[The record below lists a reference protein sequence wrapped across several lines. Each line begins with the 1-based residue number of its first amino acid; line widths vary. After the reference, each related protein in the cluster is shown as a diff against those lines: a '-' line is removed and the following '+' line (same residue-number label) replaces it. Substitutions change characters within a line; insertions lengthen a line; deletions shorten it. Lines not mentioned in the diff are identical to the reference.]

1 MSVTPVVVG
10 PAPATATGRPN
21 STWSRLGLGGR
32 LFAAMA
38 LVVATGAGTLLVV
51 SLLVA
56 PAVFMDHLS
65 RAGAPDLTPVV
76 TTHVDEAFTQATLV
90 SLGTGTLTA
99 VITAGLVTWLVAR
112 RIATPVAD
120 LALVTGRLANGTYDV
135 RAVDPRLGPEFA
147 VLGTSVNEL
156 AAQLATSEDTRR
168 RLLSDLG
175 HQLRTPVASLEA
187 TVEAIGDQ
195 VLPVDEDTLA
205 TLTDQVGRLH
215 RLVADIES
223 VSRAEE
229 RQLAL
234 DPQPAAAADLARRAA
249 AVLLP
254 QFRAAG
260 VGLEVRASDPGPTVV
275 VDADRIVETL
285 LNVLD
290 NALRHT
296 HAGGHVVVRL
306 DGPRPD
312 PDEPHRALVALVVAD
327 DGEGFDPQQGPLLF
341 QRFYRAGEPTSGQ
354 AVSGPG
360 RHGSGIG
367 LTIARAIVEAHHGSI
382 SARSDGPGRGATFTL
397 TLPVPR

>member
-1 MSVTPVVVG
+1 MTETPDG
-10 PAPATATGRPN
+10 DEGAATAAPRSAGP
-21 STWSRLGLGGR
+21 RLGLGSR

-38 LVVATGAGTLLVV
+38 LVVVTGAGTLLVV

-56 PAVFMDHLS
+56 PAVFMNHLS
-65 RAGAPDLTPVV
+65 RAGAPDLTSAV
-76 TTHVDEAFTQATLV
+76 TDHVDQAFTQATLV
-90 SLGTGTLTA
+90 SLGVGTLTA
-99 VITAGLVTWLVAR
+99 AVAAGLVAWLVSR
-112 RIATPVAD
+112 RISSPVTD
-120 LALVTGRLANGTYDV
+120 LAIVTGRLANGVYD
-135 RAVDPRLGPEFA
+135 AKAADPRLGPEFA
-147 VLGTSVNEL
+147 ALAASVNRL
-156 AAQLATSEDTRR
+156 GAQLSTSEDTRR

-187 TVEAIGDQ
+187 TVEAIGDG
-195 VLPVDEDTLA
+195 VLPMDDDTFA

-234 DPQPAAAADLARRAA
+234 NPQPTQAAELAHRAV

-260 VGLEVRASDPGPTVV
+260 VGLEVRAGEPAPTVV
-275 VDADRIVETL
+275 VDADRIVEAL

-296 HAGGHVVVRL
+296 PAGGHVVVRV
-306 DGPRPD
+306 DGPTKDDDRT
-312 PDEPHRALVALVVAD
+312 VARLVVQD
-327 DGEGFDPQQGPLLF
+327 TGEGFAPDQAPLLF
-341 QRFYRAGEPTSGQ
+341 QRFYRAEGPTSG
-354 AVSGPG
+354 APTEAGPG

-367 LTIARAIVEAHHGSI
+367 LTIAHAIADAHHGTL
-382 SARSDGPGRGATFTL
+382 SAHSDGPGRGATFTL
-397 TLPVPR
+397 TLPAVS